1 VFCGRYVFTTNH
13 PPLTK
18 THQRGVRHIIKQLGM
33 NNKTT
38 LHFFCGKMAA
48 GKSTLAKELAEKHKA
63 ILLVED
69 DWLSELYPDEITTIS
84 EYLQYSSRLQNVLSN
99 HIKSLLSSG
108 ISVVLDFPANTEDQR
123 NWFRSIFEQT
133 NTSHILHF
141 VDKNNEIC
149 KQQLKERSKNKPEGT
164 AFTTDEEFDAITKY
178 FQAPQETEDFNII
191 RYEQ

>member
-1 VFCGRYVFTTNH
+1 
-13 PPLTK
+13 
-18 THQRGVRHIIKQLGM
+18 M

-48 GKSTLAKELAEKHKA
+48 GKSTLAKTLAEKHKA

-69 DWLSELYPDEITTIS
+69 DWLSVLYPDEITNIP
-84 EYLQYSSRLQNVLSN
+84 EYLQYSSRLKNVLSN

-108 ISVVLDFPANTEDQR
+108 ISVVLDFPANTKNQR
-123 NWFRSIFEQT
+123 NWFRSIFEQA

-149 KQQLKERSKNKPEGT
+149 KRQLKERSKNKPEGT
-164 AFTTDEEFDAITKY
+164 KFTTDEEFDAITQY
-178 FQAPQETEDFNII
+178 FQAPLETEGFNII